1 MKQWKPSTPLRVVK
15 NTIQTIQLK
24 PRDAHFGVFFRCAD
38 IFKLIFL
45 LFIYYLNIFPRNC
58 REPQVSPIVELT
70 LCYDSVIQC
79 VSKRAH
85 SPANIN
91 VLLHVLIFKVSSYRC
106 VV

>member
-24 PRDAHFGVFFRCAD
+24 PRDAHFGGFFGCAD

-45 LFIYYLNIFPRNC
+45 LYIYYLNIFPRNC

-70 LCYDSVIQC
+70 LCYDS
-79 VSKRAH
+79 AH
-85 SPANIN
+85 WQMQSYNAFQN
-91 VLLHVLIFKVSSYRC
+91 VHIHRPI
-106 VV
+106 